1 MKQYFYT
8 YLIYN
13 LQNSGGKGR
22 QISSHFER
30 ETVPKTNKATLA
42 AARNCDKE
50 CEKRKKQLNVSMKC
64 KEKPITVK

>member
-13 LQNSGGKGR
+13 LQNSGGKGGK
-22 QISSHFER
+22 FLPTER

-42 AARNCDKE
+42 AARNCEKE

>member
-13 LQNSGGKGR
+13 LQNSGGKGGKF
-22 QISSHFER
+22 SHFER

-42 AARNCDKE
+42 AARNCEKE
-50 CEKRKKQLNVSMKC
+50 CKKRKKQLNVSMKC